1 MKENRAFSQARPR
14 ALSVSCA
21 LVLAFLSVLFFPGA
35 VLARSYGVADW
46 NAPQNQGGYANLYV
60 AQGSVSDW
68 ASGGHINETIWV
80 ATSNANTSFQYW
92 AEGGYTYG
100 YQCLNILT
108 YYWAHNSP
116 MYGYGDHQITS
127 ITPIVG
133 TWEPIQ
139 VKWTGNGTWSITYN
153 WQVATGPDGPSLAT
167 GHTLWSYGMQ
177 AGLESTSSASS
188 LTNAVA
194 SSLQWMDSQG
204 TWQSG
209 WNSAYIYVAPPAS
222 ASWVTQYQRVTSSQ

>member
-1 MKENRAFSQARPR
+1 MRKNQAFSRIESR
-14 ALSVSCA
+14 VLSVSCA
-21 LVLAFLSVLFFPGA
+21 LVFVFSALLFPGA
-35 VLARSYGVADW
+35 VLAGYGAATW
-46 NAPQNQGGYANLYV
+46 NSPQSQGGYANLYI
-60 AQGSVSDW
+60 AQGSASDW
-68 ASGGHINETIWV
+68 AAGGHINETIWV

-100 YQCLNILT
+100 YKRLNILT

-116 MYGYGDHQITS
+116 MYGYGDHLITS
-127 ITPIVG
+127 ITPVVG
-133 TWEPIQ
+133 TWGPIQ

-153 WQVATGPDGPSLAT
+153 WQVGTGPDGPSLAT

-177 AGLESTSSASS
+177 AGLESTSSSSS

-209 WNSAYIYVAPPAS
+209 WNSAYLYVVPPAS
-222 ASWVTQYQRVTSSQ
+222 ASWVTQYQSVTSSQ